1 MIGALP
7 RRPLEAT
14 GRSFGQRAAGG
25 QGVLDGLKRG
35 AHIVA
40 EPLEPGAGLL
50 LAGVKLGQDGYAHA
64 HHSVFNF
71 SSSQYLISD

>member
-7 RRPLEAT
+7 GRPFEAA

-25 QGVLDGLKRG
+25 QGVLDGLERG
-35 AHIVA
+35 AHVVA
-40 EPLEPGAGLL
+40 EPLEPGAGVL
-50 LAGVKLGQDGYAHA
+50 LAGVEFGQDGYAHS